1 MKTNLWNAVVVGS
14 AILASVFA
22 GRFSEVAHRKGF
34 SKRLVEDIARQKL
47 DARAAK
53 ASDLRFY
60 NNDTKSQ
67 FITAIPTTC
76 RFVILSHVQNTSSR
90 VFRTF
95 LKYQFLAPR

>member
-1 MKTNLWNAVVVGS
+1 MRTNLWNAVVVGS

-22 GRFSEVAHRKGF
+22 GRLSEVAQRKGF

-47 DARAAK
+47 DARAVK

-76 RFVILSHVQNTSSR
+76 RSVVLSHVQNILSR

-95 LKYQFLAPR
+95 LKYHFQGPK